1 MSMSQ
6 TARVLYTAK
15 AHTTGGRE
23 NGTSRS
29 FDGRLDVRLSTP
41 GSARIGT
48 NPEALLAA
56 AWSAS
61 FQSAIALAARER
73 SIALRADR
81 HIDAEVDLTV
91 ADDGY
96 FLSIRLNVSLP
107 GVEREVA
114 RALVDAAHK
123 ICPYSKAARDNID
136 VATTLV

>member
-15 AHTTGGRE
+15 ARTTGGRE

-29 FDGRLDVRLSTP
+29 LDGCLDVRLSTP

-48 NPEALLAA
+48 NPETLLAA

-61 FQSAIALAARER
+61 FESAIALVARKR
-73 SIALRADR
+73 MIALPADR
-81 HIDAEVDLTV
+81 HIDVEVDLNL

-96 FLSIRLNVSLP
+96 FLSIRLNVTLSGLD
-107 GVEREVA
+107 RETA
-114 RALVDAAHK
+114 QALIGEADK
-123 ICPYSKAARDNID
+123 ICPYSRATRGNID
-136 VATTLV
+136 VAMGLA